1 MRSKIE
7 EKQEKIRKQT
17 RLRVRK
23 FYGIVIFS
31 EDSKFDIPKDCP
43 LSKYWRRWSEMRRD
57 VDAACARFWAVRKGK
72 KGAYAN
78 CGGKFQR
85 EEFSCKNA
93 LQNN

>member
-7 EKQEKIRKQT
+7 EKQEKIRRQT
-17 RLRVRK
+17 RIRVRR
-23 FYGIVIFS
+23 FYGIEMLS
-31 EDSKFDIPKDCP
+31 EESKFDIPKDCP

-57 VDAACARFWAVRKGK
+57 VDAACARFWAIRKGK
-72 KGAYAN
+72 RGAYFN

-85 EEFSCKNA
+85 QKFSCKKT